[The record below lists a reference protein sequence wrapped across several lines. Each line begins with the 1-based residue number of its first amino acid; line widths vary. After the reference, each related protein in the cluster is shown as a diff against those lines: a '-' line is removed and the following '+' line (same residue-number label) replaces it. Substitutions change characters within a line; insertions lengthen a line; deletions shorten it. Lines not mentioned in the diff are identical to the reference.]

1 MGFDSTIGGY
11 FCSLAITALLFVLLA
26 AQLFTTID
34 DDGEIKTKANEGLAA
49 WIRRWLK

>member
-1 MGFDSTIGGY
+1 VGFDSSIGGY
-11 FCSLAITALLFVLLA
+11 FCSLLIVAWLFVLLA
-26 AQLFTTID
+26 AKLFTTID